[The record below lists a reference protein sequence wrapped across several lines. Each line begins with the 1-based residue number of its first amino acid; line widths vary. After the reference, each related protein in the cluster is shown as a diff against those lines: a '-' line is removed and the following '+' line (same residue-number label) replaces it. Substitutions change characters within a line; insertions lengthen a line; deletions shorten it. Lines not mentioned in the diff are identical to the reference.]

1 MGLRNVREYNKAVFR
16 SSFKETMVAL
26 TTVGWWEEERPA
38 DLGDRV
44 QSDWLTQAETGLV
57 FLRFK

>member
-26 TTVGWWEEERPA
+26 ATVGMVGR
-38 DLGDRV
+38 R
-44 QSDWLTQAETGLV
+44 ETS
-57 FLRFK
+57 RFGR